1 MTYQEMTGKYEER
14 GLTDYQLFT
23 LEDLKEIHDVD
34 VTKLSGYSGL
44 SAENKE
50 LFDIT
55 VLQFYNAQ
63 GLNSRLKLRPKAVNY
78 VLDVTYCRNGE
89 TVRREIFLVD
99 GNMRV
104 TKKYLHRYIYK
115 KGVPIRNCTAFK
127 EHYLRFELQD
137 EWLHFTRTCEWY

>member
-1 MTYQEMTGKYEER
+1 MTYQEITSKYEER
-14 GLTDYQLFT
+14 GLTDYRLRT

-44 SAENKE
+44 SAEKRE

-55 VLQFYNAQ
+55 VLRFYNAH
-63 GLNSRLKLRPKAVNY
+63 GLNSRLQLKPKAVNY
-78 VLDVTYCRNGE
+78 VLDVTYYRNDE

-104 TKKYLHRYIYK
+104 TKKCLHRDVYK
-115 KGVPIRNCTAFK
+115 KGIAVRNCTAFK

-137 EWLHFTRTCEWY
+137 EWYHFTGMCEWY

>member
-1 MTYQEMTGKYEER
+1 MIYQEMTRKYEER
-14 GLTDYQLFT
+14 GLTDYRLST

-44 SAENKE
+44 SAEKIE

-55 VLQFYNAQ
+55 VLRFYNAH
-63 GLNSRLKLRPKAVNY
+63 GLNSRLQLKPKAVNY

-104 TKKYLHRYIYK
+104 TKKCLHRYIYK
-115 KGVPIRNCTAFK
+115 KGVAVWNCTAFK

-137 EWLHFTRTCEWY
+137 EWFHFIRTCEWY